1 MHLRAL
7 NFGVGDYLLLQLQ
20 LLLLGQ
26 MLLLTLQGIAMR
38 HERHVGMGRPTL
50 NPAYTSERSA
60 INS

>member
-38 HERHVGMGRPTL
+38 HERHVGMG
-50 NPAYTSERSA
+50 
-60 INS
+60 